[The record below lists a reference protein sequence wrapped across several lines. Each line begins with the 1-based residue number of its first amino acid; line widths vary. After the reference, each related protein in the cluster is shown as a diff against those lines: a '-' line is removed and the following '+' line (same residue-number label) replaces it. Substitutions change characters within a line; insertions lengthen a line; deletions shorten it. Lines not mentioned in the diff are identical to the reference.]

1 MGLVS
6 QSVKNL
12 KGGISQQ
19 PDILRFPNQ
28 GAQQVNGWSSETQGL
43 QKRPPTK
50 FIKRLGAPGSWGAK
64 PLVHLVNRDAVEQYY
79 MVFTGGGVAVV
90 DLNGNSYQVRGYD
103 GYANCPDPRGDLRL
117 ITVADYTFVV
127 NRRTVVQMGSE
138 LTHAGYRNPQT
149 RALVACRGGQYGRT
163 LTVEVLIDV
172 TWVKLA
178 EHALPSGIG
187 ESGQAAA
194 EMVKMVDAQYILD
207 ILVAQVNTNGAPWK
221 ITAAA
226 GPGYML
232 LHRDDG
238 GSFQGIRTKDGYA
251 DQLINGFIYQVQS
264 FNKLPAQAPE
274 GFLVEITGE
283 ATRSGDNYWVRYDG
297 LGRVW
302 KETVKPGIIA
312 GLNRNTMPR
321 GLVRAADGQ
330 FDWKVLD
337 WNNRASGDNETNPLP
352 SFVDGTINDVFFFR
366 NRLGFLSG
374 ENVIMSRSSRY
385 FNFFP
390 PSVASLSDDDPLDI
404 AVSHNRISI
413 LKYAVPFSEQLLLW
427 SDQAQFVLSSQG
439 ILSPKT
445 VELNLTTEFDV
456 QDTARPFGIGRGVYF
471 SAPRAAYTSLKRY
484 YAVQDVSDVK
494 NAEDVSA
501 HVPSYI
507 ENRVFN
513 IHGSGTENYVTLL
526 SDGAP
531 GIVYLYKFLYMA
543 EDIAQQS
550 WSHWEFGTQVNV
562 LGCASIGSY
571 MYLLMDR
578 PEGIVLERMEFTAF
592 TKDFP
597 VEPYRTYIDGKVTTV
612 CSEFDEDLFLSYINL
627 SSLYGGAP
635 GSQESFWTIDTD
647 GVGQQHSPPRGGWQ
661 GDPRITLQGDQRGKT
676 YIVGRSYTFLYE
688 FSKFLI
694 KQTADDGT
702 TATEDIGRLQLRRAW
717 LNYESSGSF
726 EINVNNNN
734 GRNTDNDFVYVMA
747 GGRLGAEVRLGEL
760 NLGTGQFKFPV
771 TGNAQNQRVTIVSD
785 TPNPLNVIGCGYE
798 GNYIRRS
805 SGI

>member
-50 FIKRLGAPGSWGAK
+50 FVKRFGAPGSWGAK
-64 PLVHLVNRDAVEQYY
+64 PLVHLVNRDAFEQYY
-79 MVFTGGGVAVV
+79 MVFTGSGVAVV
-90 DLNGNSYQVRGYD
+90 DLNGNSFNVRGYD
-103 GYANCPDPRGDLRL
+103 GYANCADPRGDLRL

-127 NRRTVVQMGSE
+127 NRRTVVQMGNE
-138 LTHAGYRNPQT
+138 LTHAGYRNLNT

-163 LTVEVLIDV
+163 VTVEVLIDV

-178 EHALPSGIG
+178 EIKLPSGVG
-187 ESGQAAA
+187 EPDKVA
-194 EMVKMVDAQYILD
+194 EMVEKVDAQHMIREM
-207 ILVAQVNTNGAPWK
+207 VNQVNVNGATWK
-221 ITAAA
+221 ITA
-226 GPGYML
+226 GEHSGCML

-238 GSFQGIRTKDGYA
+238 GEFNGIRTKDGYA

-274 GFLVEITGE
+274 GYLVEITGE

-297 LGRVW
+297 SGRVW

-321 GLVRAADGQ
+321 GLVRSADGH

-337 WNNRASGDNETNPLP
+337 WNNRNAGDNETNPLP

-543 EDIAQQS
+543 EEIAQQS
-550 WSHWEFGTQVNV
+550 WSHWEFGLNV
-562 LGCASIGSY
+562 TVLAAASIGSY

-592 TKDFP
+592 TKDFAA
-597 VEPYRTYIDGKVTTV
+597 EPYRTYMDGKVQTV
-612 CSEFDEDLFLSYINL
+612 CNSYDIDLNL
-627 SSLYGGAP
+627 SFINVAELYGGAP
-635 GSQESFWTIDTD
+635 GPRDHFWTIDTD
-647 GVGQQHSPPRGGWQ
+647 GVGQLHEPTNGTWA
-661 GDPRITLQGDQRGKT
+661 GDPLIRLQGDQRGKT
-676 YIVGRSYTFLYE
+676 YIVGRQYTFVYE

-694 KQTADDGT
+694 KQTADDGS

-717 LNYESSGSF
+717 LNYEDSGSF
-726 EINVNNNN
+726 EIAVNNNN
-734 GRNTDNDFVYVMA
+734 GRNTDNDFVYAMA
-747 GGRLGAEVRLGEL
+747 GGRLGSEVRLGAL
-760 NLGTGQFKFPV
+760 NLGTGQYKFPV
-771 TGNAQNQRVTIVSD
+771 TGDARKQRVTIVSD

-798 GNYIRRS
+798 GNYVRRS

>member
-28 GAQQVNGWSSETQGL
+28 GAQQINGWSSETQGL

-50 FIKRLGAPGSWGAK
+50 FVKRFGASGSWGAK

-79 MVFTGGGVAVV
+79 MVFTGSGVAVV
-90 DLNGNSYQVRGYD
+90 DLNGNSYAVRGYD
-103 GYANCPDPRGDLRL
+103 GYANCADPRGDLRL
-117 ITVADYTFVV
+117 ITVADYTFIV
-127 NRRTVVQMGSE
+127 NRRTTVQMGSE
-138 LTHAGYRNPQT
+138 TTHAGYRAPAT

-163 LTVEVLIDV
+163 CIVEVLIDV
-172 TWVKLA
+172 TWVTLA
-178 EHALPSGIG
+178 TLKLPSGVG
-187 ESGQAAA
+187 EPSQI
-194 EMVKMVDAQYILD
+194 EPMVAQVDAQNMIQAM
-207 ILVAQVNTNGAPWK
+207 VAQVNTNGAPWK
-221 ITAAA
+221 ISAAE

-238 GSFQGIRTKDGYA
+238 GSFQGIRTKDGFA
-251 DQLINGFIYQVQS
+251 DQLINGFLYQVQS

-274 GFLVEITGE
+274 GYLVEITGE

-297 LGRVW
+297 AGRVW

-312 GLNRNTMPR
+312 GFNRYTMPR

-337 WNNRASGDNETNPLP
+337 WSNRNSGDDETNPLP
-352 SFVDGTINDVFFFR
+352 SFIDGTINDVFFFR

-404 AVSHNRISI
+404 AVSHNRVSI

-471 SAPRAAYTSLKRY
+471 SAPRAAFTSLKRY

-526 SDGAP
+526 SDGAQDV
-531 GIVYLYKFLYMA
+531 VYIYKFLYMA
-543 EDIAQQS
+543 EEIAQQS
-550 WSHWEFGTQVNV
+550 WSHWEFGTGINI
-562 LGCASIGSY
+562 LATASIGSY
-571 MYLLMDR
+571 MYILMDR
-578 PEGIVLERMEFTAF
+578 PEGIVLERVEFTAF
-592 TKDFP
+592 TKDFHA
-597 VEPYRTYIDGKVTTV
+597 EPYRTYMDGKIQAV
-612 CSEFDEDLFLSYINL
+612 CDNYDIDLNISTFNVAA
-627 SSLYGGAP
+627 LYGGVP
-635 GSQESFWTIDTD
+635 GADSAYWTIDTE
-647 GVGQQHSPPRGGWQ
+647 GVSQLHEAPAGGW
-661 GDPRITLQGDQRGKT
+661 GANPLITLTGDQRGRT
-676 YIVGRSYTFLYE
+676 YIIGRQYTFVYE

-694 KQTADDGT
+694 KQTADDGS

-717 LNYESSGSF
+717 LNYENSGSF
-726 EINVNNNN
+726 EISVNN
-734 GRNTDNDFVYVMA
+734 GSRDRSNDYVYTMA
-747 GGRLGAEVRLGEL
+747 GGRIGSEVVLGEL
-760 NLGTGQFKFPV
+760 NLGTGQYKFPV
-771 TGNAQNQRVTIVSD
+771 AGNAQRQRVTIVSD
-785 TPNPLNVIGCGYE
+785 TPSPLNVIGCGYE
-798 GNYIRRS
+798 GNYVRRS

>member
-28 GAQQVNGWSSETQGL
+28 GAKQVNGWSSETQGL

-50 FIKRLGAPGSWGAK
+50 FVKRFGAPGSWGSK
-64 PLVHLVNRDAVEQYY
+64 PLVHLVNRDSFEQYY
-79 MVFTGGGVAVV
+79 MVFTGSGVAVV
-90 DLNGNSYQVRGYD
+90 DLKGNSFNVRGYD
-103 GYANCPDPRGDLRL
+103 GYANCEDPRGDLRL

-127 NRRTVVQMGSE
+127 NRRTVVKMGSE
-138 LTHAGYRNPQT
+138 LTHPTYRKLNT

-163 LTVEVLIDV
+163 CVVEVLIDV
-172 TWVKLA
+172 TWVTLA
-178 EHALPSGIG
+178 TLVLPSGVG
-187 ESGQAAA
+187 KPEEVPA
-194 EMVKMVDAQYILD
+194 MVDKVDAQHMIKE
-207 ILVAQVNTNGAPWK
+207 LVTQVNSKGATWK
-221 ITAAA
+221 ITASE

-238 GSFQGIRTKDGYA
+238 GEFQGIRTKDGYA

-274 GFLVEITGE
+274 DFLVEITGE

-297 LGRVW
+297 AGRVW

-312 GLNRNTMPR
+312 GLNHATMPR
-321 GLVRAADGQ
+321 GLVRATDGH

-337 WNNRASGDNETNPLP
+337 WSNRNSGDNETNPLP

-456 QDTARPFGIGRGVYF
+456 QDAARPFGIGRGVYF
-471 SAPRAAYTSLKRY
+471 AAPRAAYTSLKRY

-543 EDIAQQS
+543 EEIAQQS
-550 WSHWEFGTQVNV
+550 WSHWEFG
-562 LGCASIGSY
+562 LGVTILASASIGSY
-571 MYLLMDR
+571 MYILMDR

-597 VEPYRTYIDGKVTTV
+597 VEPYRTYMDGKVQTV
-612 CSEFDEDLFLSYINL
+612 CNSYDIDLNL
-627 SSLYGGAP
+627 SSINLAELYGGAP
-635 GSQESFWTIDTD
+635 GPKDSFWTIDTD
-647 GVGQQHSPPRGGWQ
+647 GVGQIHTPAKGTWEA
-661 GDPRITLQGDQRGKT
+661 DPLIHLQGDQRGKT
-676 YIVGRSYTFLYE
+676 FIIGRQYTFAYE

-694 KQTADDGT
+694 KQTADDGS

-717 LNYESSGSF
+717 LNYEDSGSF
-726 EINVNNNN
+726 EIAVNNNG
-734 GRNTDNDFVYVMA
+734 GRNTDNDFVYAMS
-747 GGRLGAEVRLGEL
+747 GGRLGSEVRLGEL
-760 NLGTGQFKFPV
+760 NLGTGQYKFPV
-771 TGNAQNQRVTIVSD
+771 TGDARKQRVTIVSD

-798 GNYIRRS
+798 GNYVRRS
-805 SGI
+805 NGI

>member
-28 GAQQVNGWSSETQGL
+28 GAQQINGWSSETQGL
-43 QKRPPTK
+43 QKRPPST
-50 FIKRLGAPGSWGAK
+50 FVKRLGVTGMWGAK

-79 MVFTGGGVAVV
+79 MVFTGTGVAVM
-90 DLNGNSYQVRGYD
+90 DLKGNQYTVRGYD
-103 GYANCPDPRGDLRL
+103 GYANCADPRADLRL

-127 NRRTVVQMGSE
+127 NRRTTVGMSGE
-138 LTHAGYRNPQT
+138 LTHAGYRDLNT
-149 RALVACRGGQYGRT
+149 RAVVACRGGQYGRT
-163 LTVEVLIDV
+163 VTVEVLIDV
-172 TWVKLA
+172 TWVRLA
-178 EHALPSGIG
+178 ELKLPSGVG
-187 ESGQAAA
+187 EPGQI
-194 EMVKMVDAQYILD
+194 EPMVAQVDAQNMIRAMVD
-207 ILVAQVNTNGAPWK
+207 QVNVNGAPWK
-221 ITAAA
+221 ITAGEYA
-226 GPGYML
+226 GCML

-238 GSFQGIRTKDGYA
+238 GIFNGIRTKDGYA

-274 GFLVEITGE
+274 GYLVEITGE

-297 LGRVW
+297 AQRVW

-312 GLNRNTMPR
+312 GLNPVTMPR

-330 FDWKVLD
+330 FDWKVLE
-337 WNNRASGDNETNPLP
+337 WAKRNAGDDETNPMP

-374 ENVIMSRSSRY
+374 ENVIMSRASRY

-445 VELNLTTEFDV
+445 VKLNLTTEFDV

-484 YAVQDVSDVK
+484 YAVQDVSDVN

-526 SDGAP
+526 SDGASDR
-531 GIVYLYKFLYMA
+531 IYIYKFLYMA
-543 EDIAQQS
+543 EEIAQQA
-550 WSHWEFGTQVNV
+550 WSHWEFGKANI
-562 LGCASIGSY
+562 LACASIGSY
-571 MYLLMDR
+571 MYLLLDR
-578 PEGIVLERMEFTAF
+578 PEGVVLERLEFTAY

-597 VEPYRTYIDGKVTTV
+597 QEPYRTYMDSKVSVV
-612 CSEFDEDLFLSYINL
+612 CSSFDEDTFRSAM
-627 SSLYGGAP
+627 SLQLIYGGIP
-635 GSQESFWTIDTD
+635 SPDSIFWSIDTQ
-647 GVGQQHSPPRGGWQ
+647 GVATLHEPPAGGWAA
-661 GDPRITLQGDQRGKT
+661 DSNIYLQGDHRGKT
-676 YIVGRSYTFLYE
+676 FIIGRQYTFIYE

-717 LNYESSGSF
+717 LNYERSGAF
-726 EINVNNNN
+726 EISVHT
-734 GRNTDNDFVYVMA
+734 GDPEKAYVYTMA
-747 GGRLGAEVRLGEL
+747 GGRLGSEVILGEL
-760 NLGTGQFKFPV
+760 NLGTGQYKFPV
-771 TGNAQNQRVTIVSD
+771 TGNAMRQIVTIASD

-798 GNYIRRS
+798 GNYVRRS

>member
-1 MGLVS
+1 MALS
-6 QSVKNL
+6 TQSIKNL

-19 PDILRFPNQ
+19 PDILRYPNQ
-28 GAQQVNGWSSETQGL
+28 GEMQINGWSSETQGL
-43 QKRPPTK
+43 QKRPPTT
-50 FIKRLGAPGSWGAK
+50 FVKRFATPGAWGPK
-64 PLVHLVNRDAVEQYY
+64 PLVHLVNRDAWEQYY
-79 MVFTGGGVAVV
+79 MVFTGTGVVVV
-90 DLNGNSYQVRGYD
+90 DLEGKSYQVRGYD
-103 GYANCPDPRGDLRL
+103 GYANCADPRGDLRL

-127 NRRTVVQMGSE
+127 NRRTPVRMSGAI
-138 LTHAGYRNPQT
+138 THPNQRPLGT

-163 LTVEVLIDV
+163 LSVDVLIDV
-172 TWVKLA
+172 TWVRLA
-178 EHALPSGIG
+178 THQCPSGIG
-187 ESGQAAA
+187 TSGEAVASMVA
-194 EMVKMVDAQYILD
+194 EVDAQFILQQ
-207 ILVAQVNTNGAPWK
+207 LVNQVNTNGGTWGISAS
-221 ITAAA
+221 A
-226 GPGYML
+226 GAGYML
-232 LHRDDG
+232 LHRDG
-238 GSFQGIRTKDGYA
+238 GGKFGGIRTTDGFA
-251 DQLINGFIYQVQS
+251 DQLINGFLYQVQS

-274 GFLVEITGE
+274 DYLVEITGE
-283 ATRSGDNYWVRYDG
+283 ATKSGDNYWVRYDG

-312 GLNRNTMPR
+312 GLERTTMPR
-321 GLVRAADGQ
+321 GLVRATDGH

-337 WNNRASGDNETNPLP
+337 WNNRNSGDDETNPLP
-352 SFVDGTINDVFFFR
+352 SFVGGTINDVFFFR

-404 AVSHNRISI
+404 AVSHNRVSI

-471 SAPRAAYTSLKRY
+471 SAPRAAFTSLKRY

-531 GIVYLYKFLYMA
+531 DRVYIYKFLYMD
-543 EDIAQQS
+543 ENIAQQS
-550 WSHWEFGTQVNV
+550 WSHWEFGTGVNI
-562 LGCASIGSY
+562 LGSASIGSY

-578 PEGIVLERMEFTAF
+578 HEGIVLERIEFTAF
-592 TKDFP
+592 TKDFKS
-597 VEPYRTYIDGKVTTV
+597 EPYRTYMDAKLQVV
-612 CSEFDEDLFLSYINL
+612 CNSYNEDLNVSTINL
-627 SSLYGGAP
+627 AALYGGIP
-635 GSQESFWTIDTD
+635 HNTSSFFTIDAL
-647 GVGQQHSPPRGGWQ
+647 GVSTLHEAPRGGWAA
-661 GDPRITLQGDQRGKT
+661 DATLYLTGDQRGRQYT
-676 YIVGRSYTFLYE
+676 VGRQYPFYYE

-694 KQTADDGT
+694 KQTAEDGT
-702 TATEDIGRLQLRRAW
+702 TVTEDTGRLQLRRCW
-717 LNYESSGSF
+717 VNYESSGAF
-726 EINVNNNN
+726 EINVNN
-734 GRNTDNDFVYVMA
+734 GTSQFVYSMA
-747 GGRLGAEVRLGEL
+747 GGRIGSEVRLGEL
-760 NLGTGQFKFPV
+760 SLGTGQYKFPV
-771 TGNAQNQRVTIVSD
+771 TGNAHNQRVTLTSD
-785 TPNPLNVIGCGYE
+785 APNPLNVIGCGFE
-798 GNYIRRS
+798 GNYVRRTN
-805 SGI
+805 GI

>member
-28 GAQQVNGWSSETQGL
+28 GAQQINGWSSETQGL

-50 FIKRLGAPGSWGAK
+50 FIKRFGANGSWGLK
-64 PLVHLVNRDAVEQYY
+64 PLVHLVNRDAFEQYY
-79 MVFTGGGVAVV
+79 MVFTGSGVAVV
-90 DLNGNSYQVRGYD
+90 DLNGTSYQVRGYD
-103 GYANCPDPRGDLRL
+103 GYANCADPRGDLRL

-127 NRRTVVQMGSE
+127 NRRTPVRMGNTI
-138 LTHAGYRNPQT
+138 THAGQRALGT

-187 ESGQAAA
+187 ENGQAAA
-194 EMVKMVDAQYILD
+194 DMVKQVDAQYILD
-207 ILVAQVNTNGAPWK
+207 ILVGQVNANGAPWR
-221 ITAAA
+221 ISAAA

-238 GSFQGIRTKDGYA
+238 GKFNGIRTKDGYA
-251 DQLINGFIYQVQS
+251 DQLINGFVYQVQS
-264 FNKLPAQAPE
+264 FNKLPAQAP
-274 GFLVEITGE
+274 GDYLVEITGE
-283 ATRSGDNYWVRYDG
+283 ATRSGDNYWVRYDE

-312 GLNRNTMPR
+312 GLDRNTMPR

-337 WNNRASGDNETNPLP
+337 WNNRNAGDDETNPLP

-390 PSVASLSDDDPLDI
+390 PSVATLSDDDPLDI
-404 AVSHNRISI
+404 AVSHNRVSI

-427 SDQAQFVLSSQG
+427 SDQAQFVLTSQG

-531 GIVYLYKFLYMA
+531 GLVYIYKFLYMA
-543 EDIAQQS
+543 EEIAQQS
-550 WSHWEFGTQVNV
+550 WSHWEFGENV
-562 LGCASIGSY
+562 RIIGAASIGSY

-597 VEPYRTYIDGKVTTV
+597 EEPYRTYIDGKVKTV
-612 CSEFDEDLFLSYINL
+612 CDYYNEDLNISAINL
-627 SSLYGGAP
+627 PGLYGGVP
-635 GSQESFWTIDTD
+635 GNLTNFISIDTD
-647 GVGQQHSPPRGGWQ
+647 GVSIVHEQPKGGWAS
-661 GDPRITLQGDQRGKT
+661 DPTIYLQGDQRGKT
-676 YIVGRSYTFLYE
+676 YIIGRQYTFLYE

-694 KQTADDGT
+694 KQTADDGS

-717 LNYESSGSF
+717 LNYEDSGSF
-726 EINVNNNN
+726 EINVNNNG
-734 GRNTDNDFVYVMA
+734 GRNTDNDFVYTMA
-747 GGRLGAEVRLGEL
+747 GGRIGSEVRLGEL
-760 NLGTGQFKFPV
+760 NLGTGQYKFPV
-771 TGNAQNQRVTIVSD
+771 TGDARKQRVTIVSD

-805 SGI
+805 TGI

>member
-1 MGLVS
+1 MSLAS

-28 GAQQVNGWSSETQGL
+28 GEQQINGWSSETQGL

-50 FIKRLGAPGSWGAK
+50 FVKRFGATGSWGSK

-79 MVFTGGGVAVV
+79 MVFTGAGLVVV
-90 DLNGNSYQVRGYD
+90 DLKGTTYQVRGYD

-117 ITVADYTFVV
+117 ITIADYTFVV
-127 NRRTVVQMGSE
+127 NRRTVVKMGDA
-138 LTHAGYRNPQT
+138 LTHPGYPSLT
-149 RALVACRGGQYGRT
+149 SRALIACRGGQYGRT
-163 LTVEVLIDV
+163 LSVTANGHLLASYKLPSGVAVED
-172 TWVKLA
+172 KLA
-178 EHALPSGIG
+178 EMVAAMDAQAILTELVKQVNEKTGITGITAEIG
-187 ESGQAAA
+187 EAY
-194 EMVKMVDAQYILD
+194 MVLKGAD
-207 ILVAQVNTNGAPWK
+207 IQSIK
-221 ITAAA
+221 TA
-226 GPGYML
+226 
-232 LHRDDG
+232 
-238 GSFQGIRTKDGYA
+238 DGYA

-264 FNKLPAQAPE
+264 FNKLPAQAPD
-274 GFLVEITGE
+274 GYLVEITGE
-283 ATRSGDNYWVRYDG
+283 ASRSGDNYWVRYD
-297 LGRVW
+297 LKGRVW
-302 KETVKPGIIA
+302 RETVEPGIIA
-312 GLNRNTMPR
+312 GFNAQTMPR
-321 GLVRAADGQ
+321 GLVRAADGH

-337 WNNRASGDNETNPLP
+337 WADRNSGDNETNPMP

-374 ENVIMSRSSRY
+374 ENVIMTRSARY
-385 FNFFP
+385 FSFFP
-390 PSVASLSDDDPLDI
+390 PSVASLSDDDPLDL

-427 SDQAQFVLSSQG
+427 SDQAQFVLSSSG

-471 SAPRAAYTSLKRY
+471 SAPRAAFTSLKRY

-531 GIVYLYKFLYMA
+531 SRLYVYKFLYLN

-550 WSHWEFGTQVNV
+550 WSHWEFGDDVSI
-562 LGCASIGSY
+562 LAAASIGSY
-571 MYLLMDR
+571 MYILMDR
-578 PEGIVLERMEFTAF
+578 HEGVVLERVEFTAF
-592 TKDFP
+592 TRDFP
-597 VEPYRTYIDGKVTTV
+597 EEPYRTYIDAKVMTTCTV
-612 CSEFDEDLFLSYINL
+612 YDEDLNL
-627 SSLYGGAP
+627 SSLNLLDLYGAP
-635 GSQESFWTIDTD
+635 PHNTTRFWSIDTD
-647 GVGQQHSPPRGGWQ
+647 GVSVLHEAPRGGWAA
-661 GDPRITLQGDQRGKT
+661 DARLYLQGDQRGRRFV
-676 YIVGRSYTFLYE
+676 IGRQFLFLYE

-694 KQTADDGT
+694 KQTADDGSVT
-702 TATEDIGRLQLRRAW
+702 TEDSGRLQLRRAW

-726 EINVNNNN
+726 EVNVNN
-734 GRNTDNDFVYVMA
+734 GYSQYVYTMA
-747 GGRLGAEVRLGEL
+747 GGRIGSEVRLGEL
-760 NLGTGQFKFPV
+760 SLGTGQYKFPV
-771 TGNAQNQRVTIVSD
+771 TGNALKHRVALMSD
-785 TPNPLNVIGCGYE
+785 APNPLNVIGCGFE
-798 GNYIRRS
+798 GNYVRRTN
-805 SGI
+805 GI